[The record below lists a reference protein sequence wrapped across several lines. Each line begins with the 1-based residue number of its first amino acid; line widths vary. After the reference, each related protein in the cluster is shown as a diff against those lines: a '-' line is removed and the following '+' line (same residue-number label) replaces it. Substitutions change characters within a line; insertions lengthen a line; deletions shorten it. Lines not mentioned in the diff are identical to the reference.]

1 MIIILTLSLSLKLH
15 DGREARGH
23 LVEVMLGQP
32 VRAQGHPQGGGGE
45 LPHHGR
51 REGAKGA
58 HRGVQLVLHARVVA
72 LLQRSSLLR
81 PPVLEP
87 NFNLRKGPSTFE
99 WREKPLLYLLL
110 GHVETCSHLCPL
122 CGGKIFRSLETL
134 LQLEYLFAGESCPHL
149 FLIWTRVLILLCL
162 SFHLRVFLSLTSL
175 AIELWR
181 T

>member
-45 LPHHGR
+45 VPHHGR

-87 NFNLRKGPSTFE
+87 NFNLLKIICQCEVKQKYFCGYTF
-99 WREKPLLYLLL
+99 
-110 GHVETCSHLCPL
+110 
-122 CGGKIFRSLETL
+122 
-134 LQLEYLFAGESCPHL
+134 
-149 FLIWTRVLILLCL
+149 
-162 SFHLRVFLSLTSL
+162 
-175 AIELWR
+175 
-181 T
+181 

>member
-23 LVEVMLGQP
+23 LVEVMLRQP

-87 NFNLRKGPSTFE
+87 NFNLLKIVCQCEVKQKYFVAISTRFNC
-99 WREKPLLYLLL
+99 
-110 GHVETCSHLCPL
+110 VSNALC
-122 CGGKIFRSLETL
+122 F
-134 LQLEYLFAGESCPHL
+134 
-149 FLIWTRVLILLCL
+149 LCL
-162 SFHLRVFLSLTSL
+162 PVSLKVRSCLRARPSS
-175 AIELWR
+175 
-181 T
+181 